1 MAVSSDI
8 QKRLL
13 YAKYLLSRAR
23 SAQSERS
30 ELGVAVCLL
39 LMHDAVEMLMLAIA
53 DHLQVPMPK
62 KWDFM
67 DFWDEIKKSH
77 TEPPQRI
84 LMDSINKMRV
94 SLKHNGI
101 PPNAQKVRDFL
112 PRVETF
118 CEDVAKSYLDG
129 MEFSELSLADL
140 VANDD
145 VRNTLRE
152 AQQAFTGGDKDDA
165 FTKLRIAFDTLYRE
179 VSSEVPLIPEPRNRR
194 VTGDQR
200 FDKAVEQS
208 VQTLNVLM
216 LGIDPIKY
224 RFFVS
229 NTPSVSWTLSGLHQ
243 AVLQH
248 SYANV
253 PDSIFGTCFDFV
265 VEVSLKVSEV
275 FRASSLEPQN

>member
-39 LMHDAVEMLMLAIA
+39 LMHDAVEMLMLAIV
-53 DHLQVPMPK
+53 DHLQVLMPK
-62 KWDFM
+62 NWKFM
-67 DFWDEIKKSH
+67 DFWAEIKKSH

-84 LMDSINKMRV
+84 LMDSLNKMRV

-101 PPNAQKVRDFL
+101 PPNAQKVRDLL

-129 MEFSELSLADL
+129 MEFSDLSLADL

-152 AQQAFTGGDKDDA
+152 AQQALAGGDKDDA
-165 FTKLRIAFDTLYRE
+165 FTKLRIAFDKLYRE
-179 VSSEVPLIPEPRNRR
+179 VSTEVSLIRKPGKGR
-194 VTGDQR
+194 TGHPTL
-200 FDKAVEQS
+200 DKAVEQC
-208 VQTLNVLM
+208 VQMLNVLM

-229 NTPSVSWTLSGLHQ
+229 NTPIVSWTLSGKCQ
-243 AVLQH
+243 VVLRS
-248 SYANV
+248 SYEDV
-253 PDSIFGTCFDFV
+253 PDGVFETCFDFV
-265 VEVSLKVSEV
+265 VEVSLKISEL
-275 FRASSLEPQN
+275 FRASSIQPPN

>member
-1 MAVSSDI
+1 
-8 QKRLL
+8 
-13 YAKYLLSRAR
+13 
-23 SAQSERS
+23 
-30 ELGVAVCLL
+30 
-39 LMHDAVEMLMLAIA
+39 MHDAVEMLMLAIV

-67 DFWDEIKKSH
+67 DFWAEIKKSYP
-77 TEPPQRI
+77 EPPQRI
-84 LMDSINKMRV
+84 LMDSVNKMRV

-118 CEDVAKSYLDG
+118 CEDVAKGYLDG

-152 AQQAFTGGDKDDA
+152 AKQALTGGDKDDA
-165 FTKLRIAFDTLYRE
+165 FTKLRVAFDTLYRE
-179 VSSEVPLIPEPRNRR
+179 VSTEVPLISELRNRR

-224 RFFVS
+224 RFFMS

-248 SYANV
+248 SYADV
-253 PDSIFGTCFDFV
+253 HDSVFETCFDFV

-275 FRASSLEPQN
+275 FRASSLEPLT